1 MHEKMEAFVRQALE
15 RKVSREAIAAALRR
29 ARWRDEEIRTALGAY
44 ADDPEVG
51 IPVPRR
57 KASVSASEAFQYLT
71 VFLCLTICA
80 LAAGSLGFNLIDSA
94 IPDPRNPYDVWS
106 PSSVRLALASIVVA
120 LPVYVFLTAASRK
133 AVRADP
139 VKRESPVR
147 KWLTYL
153 TLFVTG
159 GVAIGDLI
167 TLIDGLFEGAP
178 TVRFVLKTLTVLC
191 IAGGIFAFYLR
202 DLRRDERAS

>member
-1 MHEKMEAFVRQALE
+1 MHEKLEAFVRQALE
-15 RKVSREAIAAALRR
+15 RKVSREAIAAALKR
-29 ARWRDEEIRTALGAY
+29 ARWRDEEVRSALAAF
-44 ADDPEVG
+44 ADDHEVG

-57 KASVSASEAFQYLT
+57 KASLSASEAFHYLT
-71 VFLCLTICA
+71 AFLCLTIVA
-80 LAAGSLGFNLIDSA
+80 VAAGTLGFNGADA
-94 IPDPRNPYDVWS
+94 WFPDPREPYAAWS

-120 LPVYVFLTAASRK
+120 LPVYLFLTAAARK
-133 AVRADP
+133 AIRTDP

-153 TLFVTG
+153 TLFLTG

-178 TVRFVLKTLTVLC
+178 TARFVLKALIVLC

-202 DLRRDERAS
+202 DLRKDERAA